1 MAGSPI
7 KTIRCGLILLGCHLS
22 AYAVNPVPGGYAGIF
37 LGPTYAQNI
46 DFTLN
51 QIIPLPTD
59 SRIPGNTTGSLK
71 YSVLG
76 GVGGEIGYRFCTKY
90 RVEIEAFYNN
100 NPFKKL
106 QIGNYTIDSVASSVN
121 FHIGGDTNMGAGL
134 INVFYDL
141 LPPSRDN
148 YGAVFPYIGL
158 GAGYAYVQNALQFHY
173 NTPAYLSANPAPT
186 STNFETDFK
195 RTYTIYAG
203 QIVMGIGYFLDDFTW
218 LSADIRYFSTGKK
231 TVNTY
236 SSYTTNTASFT
247 QQTKLLSIMVSFNG
261 AIDLG

>member
-22 AYAVNPVPGGYAGIF
+22 AYAVNPVPGGYAVIF

-106 QIGNYTIDSVASSVN
+106 QIGNYTIDS
-121 FHIGGDTNMGAGL
+121 
-134 INVFYDL
+134 
-141 LPPSRDN
+141 
-148 YGAVFPYIGL
+148 L
-158 GAGYAYVQNALQFHY
+158 GAFVA
-173 NTPAYLSANPAPT
+173 T
-186 STNFETDFK
+186 
-195 RTYTIYAG
+195 R
-203 QIVMGIGYFLDDFTW
+203 
-218 LSADIRYFSTGKK
+218 
-231 TVNTY
+231 
-236 SSYTTNTASFT
+236 
-247 QQTKLLSIMVSFNG
+247 
-261 AIDLG
+261 